1 MTRKNVLMV
10 LTAFVLGV
18 LIVASVS
25 ASGLVGAT
33 ANGGGA
39 PATNATGR
47 TVSVGATGSAS
58 AQPDEAVVYVAV
70 TATANDAATARDR
83 VATNA
88 TSVRKALAVLVGPDQ
103 IRTTSFNV
111 YQRSDATPTK
121 TGTRTHYYATHAF
134 AVTVSNVDSVG
145 TVIDTAI
152 NGGASTVQSVQYTL
166 SDATRKKL
174 REQALGSAMS
184 DARSQADTLASNG
197 DLTITG
203 VQSVSTGGASVP
215 RPRPVT
221 LSSGAAGSSTRV
233 TPGPVT
239 VDVSVHV
246 VYAAR

>member
-88 TSVRKALAVLVGPDQ
+88 TSVRKALAALVGPDQ
-103 IRTTSFNV
+103 VRTTSFNV
-111 YQRSDATPTK
+111 YQRSDTTPTK

-152 NGGASTVQSVQYTL
+152 DGGAVT
-166 SDATRKKL
+166 SDGGGVADAAAPTSNDGGGAGPGVGSGAKGGCGCRVDPSGSEPSGAL
-174 REQALGSAMS
+174 LALGALGLL
-184 DARSQADTLASNG
+184 ARRRRSRRAS
-197 DLTITG
+197 
-203 VQSVSTGGASVP
+203 
-215 RPRPVT
+215 
-221 LSSGAAGSSTRV
+221 
-233 TPGPVT
+233 
-239 VDVSVHV
+239 
-246 VYAAR
+246 